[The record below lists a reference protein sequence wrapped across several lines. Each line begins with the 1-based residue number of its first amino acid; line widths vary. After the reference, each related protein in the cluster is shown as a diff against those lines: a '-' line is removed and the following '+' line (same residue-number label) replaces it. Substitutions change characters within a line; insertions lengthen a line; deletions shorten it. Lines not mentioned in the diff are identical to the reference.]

1 MDFIINY
8 WAILLVALILILLVI
23 LAYLIDQK
31 MHKLT
36 RVEENHDQENHEP
49 EKLEIK
55 TNDFVGSNVNNVNIE
70 SSSKELEPEIIN
82 NLEKSVDDNTL
93 SQELD
98 YDELDIEDI
107 DDEFDKVIPPKKL
120 IDDSIKK
127 SIDSIKI
134 EPISLTKVD
143 NVNDSKIELPDIKL
157 KKDHFE

>member
-31 MHKLT
+31 LHKLT
-36 RVEENHDQENHEP
+36 RVEENHDQD
-49 EKLEIK
+49 EIQ
-55 TNDFVGSNVNNVNIE
+55 TNNFVDSNVNID
-70 SSSKELEPEIIN
+70 SSSKKLEPEIIN
-82 NLEKSVDDNTL
+82 NVEKSVDDNTI
-93 SQELD
+93 SQDLD

-107 DDEFDKVIPPKKL
+107 DDEFDKVIPQKKL

-134 EPISLTKVD
+134 EPILLTKVD
-143 NVNDSKIELPDIKL
+143 TVNDSKIELPDIKL

>member
-36 RVEENHDQENHEP
+36 RVEENHDQD
-49 EKLEIK
+49 EIQ
-55 TNDFVGSNVNNVNIE
+55 TNNFADSNVNIDSSPKKIEPVIIDNI
-70 SSSKELEPEIIN
+70 
-82 NLEKSVDDNTL
+82 EKSVDNNTL

-107 DDEFDKVIPPKKL
+107 DDEFDKVIPQKKL

-143 NVNDSKIELPDIKL
+143 TVNDSKIELPDIKL